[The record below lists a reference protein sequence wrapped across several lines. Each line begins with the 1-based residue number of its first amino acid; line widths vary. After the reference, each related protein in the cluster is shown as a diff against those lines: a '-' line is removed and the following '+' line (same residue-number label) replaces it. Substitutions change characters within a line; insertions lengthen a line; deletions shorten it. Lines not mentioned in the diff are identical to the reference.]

1 MVGRKGSLKYVSVF
15 LLTVCF
21 VFFPFRDHI
30 NSTTNATEISLQT
43 NPICVAINPDTN
55 QAVVVNEKSDS
66 VSVVDLDTQMVL
78 TIPTGRAPRCVAIDS
93 ESNLALVSNTKDD
106 TVSIIDLHT
115 SSIIKTIPVGK
126 EPEGLSINSTT
137 HTALVA
143 NHKDDAISIIDL
155 TTLAVAGTIKVGK
168 EPIDAA
174 IDPELNLALVVNEK
188 DFSVSVID
196 LNTYQITDTISCG
209 QKPKAIDVN
218 PETHLAVVT
227 NEKDNSIWVINLYD
241 RQTATIP
248 VGKHPVDVVVNP
260 LDNRALVICDEDRS
274 LLLIDLDMGAIIQ
287 RYALNRLPKGVAV
300 NNFTNI
306 AAITDDNTDSLT
318 LIQLPNPLPEITS
331 MTPAIAQRGSGELQI
346 SIEGDKFIRTTK
358 VFFENHLLD
367 STFVDNRRLNVMI
380 PPKLLL
386 KAGTF
391 KISATNPAPEGG
403 ISEGMNFTI
412 NNPVPT
418 ITAIE
423 PAEAIAGTQGFT
435 LNIHGVG
442 FFDDTEIYFGEVKKS
457 ATYINNS
464 KLQMELTSEDLRT
477 HGKYEIIAHNLAPGG
492 GNSNRVIFTVKNP
505 LEVKITSP
513 WDGEEINRAKAI
525 VKGTFKSDIRDIG
538 ITVNGITA
546 EIRENEWV
554 ANSVPLTVGLNNI
567 TATIKD
573 SSGNSADAS
582 ITVSAS
588 SATQT
593 VTLSVNITSGIAPL
607 TTYFSVSTE
616 TLNPVVSYHLDFEGD
631 GIIDYTGSSFENM
644 SHTYTTEGIF
654 YPTITVTDNQGNTG
668 SDTIAVTILSKT
680 EMDTLLK
687 SKWEGMKGALTSRDI
702 EKAMSHFLSA
712 SQQRYR
718 NIFTSLL
725 SVLPDIV
732 ADMQAI
738 EMISLVSGVAEYRI
752 RRMENVGEMTYYI
765 YFVLDENGLW
775 KIQQF

>member
-1 MVGRKGSLKYVSVF
+1 MVERKGSLKHVSVF

-21 VFFPFRDHI
+21 VFFPFMDHI

-78 TIPTGRAPRCVAIDS
+78 TIPTGRAPSGVAIDS
-93 ESNLALVSNTKDD
+93 ELNLALVSNTKDD

-143 NHKDDAISIIDL
+143 NHKDDAVSIIDL
-155 TTLAVAGTIKVGK
+155 ITLTTVGTVKAGKA
-168 EPIDAA
+168 PIDVAV
-174 IDPELNLALVVNEK
+174 DSGLNLALIVNEK
-188 DFSVSVID
+188 DCTVSVID
-196 LNTYQITDTISCG
+196 LKSYQVTKTISVG
-209 QKPKAIDVN
+209 KKPQAIDVN
-218 PETHLAVVT
+218 PESHLAAVA
-227 NEKDNSIWVINLYD
+227 NEKDNSITTIDL
-241 RQTATIP
+241 QTWRTTDIP
-248 VGKHPVDVVVNP
+248 VCKHPIDVAINP
-260 LDNRALVICDEDRS
+260 LDNKALIICDEDRS
-274 LLLIDLDMGAIIQ
+274 LVLVDLETKAILEE
-287 RYALNRLPKGVAV
+287 YFLDKLPKGVAV
-300 NNFTNI
+300 NHFTNVT
-306 AAITDDNTDSLT
+306 AVTDDNTDSLT

-346 SIEGDKFIRTTK
+346 SIEGNKFIRTTK

-367 STFVDNRRLNVMI
+367 STFVDNHRLNVMI

-391 KISATNPAPEGG
+391 KISAANPAPEGG
-403 ISEGMNFTI
+403 TSESVNFAI

-423 PAEAIAGTQGFT
+423 PAEAISGTQGLT
-435 LNIHGVG
+435 LNIHGGG

-457 ATYINNS
+457 AIYINNS

-492 GNSNRVIFTVKNP
+492 GNSNRVIFTVKTP

-513 WDGEEINRAKAI
+513 RDGEEINRAKAI

-538 ITVNGITA
+538 ITVNGITT

-554 ANSVPLTVGLNNI
+554 ANSIPLTVGLNNI

-588 SATQT
+588 SAAQS
-593 VTLSVNITSGIAPL
+593 VTLSANITSGIAPL

-616 TLNPVVSYHLDFEGD
+616 IPNPIVHYQIDFEGD
-631 GIIDYTGSSFENM
+631 GLIDYTGTTLENVG
-644 SHTYTTEGIF
+644 HTYSSEGFF
-654 YPTITVTDNQGNTG
+654 YPTVTITDNQGN
-668 SDTIAVTILSKT
+668 SYWDAISIAVLSKT
-680 EMDTLLK
+680 ETDAFLK
-687 SKWEGMKGALTSRDI
+687 SKWEGMKGALANKDI
-702 EKAMSHFLSA
+702 EKAMSHFLSV
-712 SQQRYR
+712 SQERYR

-725 SVLPDIV
+725 SVLPDIAV
-732 ADMQAI
+732 SMQAI
-738 EMISLVSGVAEYRI
+738 EMISLEGGVAEYRI
-752 RRMENVGEMTYYI
+752 KRTENVGEVTYYI